1 MSKLLNDSIS
11 NLLSGDV
18 RTKSNRIK
26 GSSRHTKKPPEV
38 MVKVSGFGYNNAHT
52 ANHFDYISRNG
63 KLELEDET
71 GLVYQ
76 DQDTIHQLAQ
86 DWNESD
92 FQQRTR
98 TRHSTHLILSMP
110 FGTEPNAV
118 KKAVRSFAK
127 NTFSENYQYVFALH
141 TDTDSPH
148 VHLTIKNL
156 GFDGRRLHVRKG
168 LPQVWREQFAYELEK
183 LGVAAEATPSLNRN
197 NTNNHKISIDTT
209 MEL

>member
-1 MSKLLNDSIS
+1 MSRLLNDSIS
-11 NLLSGDV
+11 SLLNGDV
-18 RTKSNRIK
+18 RTKANRIK
-26 GSSRHTKKPPEV
+26 NNGRYTKKTPEV
-38 MVKVSGFGYNNAHT
+38 MVKVSGFGYKNAHT

-110 FGTEPNAV
+110 
-118 KKAVRSFAK
+118 
-127 NTFSENYQYVFALH
+127 LH
-141 TDTDSPH
+141 IPVVVDQQFQSNWI
-148 VHLTIKNL
+148 TIS
-156 GFDGRRLHVRKG
+156 
-168 LPQVWREQFAYELEK
+168 
-183 LGVAAEATPSLNRN
+183 SLNR
-197 NTNNHKISIDTT
+197 IIFDCFL
-209 MEL
+209 E